1 MTEQEIQTRYSVHFC
16 ELDAQIVRLEAVLRE
31 HSFLSGKMQH
41 VVVHALVLRLIELAR
56 SCGILSKAG
65 MAAASAS
72 LNRQCLEVGF
82 KLKAICSGNAT
93 AEDFMTQEI
102 ISRAKSRRWVL
113 QNAAALEALGP
124 ELSKSLAKEADEAVR
139 LEETKGLKEIKPYE
153 WAARAEEIEVYLFAY
168 STLSDFIH
176 CGPASLGHIF
186 DVKQDGQVFMQTG
199 PSDYLIEH
207 VIEGACHCLA
217 SSSNAI
223 QSMFAKNA
231 DAQIPPCTAP

>member
-1 MTEQEIQTRYSVHFC
+1 MTEQEIQTKYSAHFSA
-16 ELDAQIVRLEAVLRE
+16 LDAQIVRLEEALHE
-31 HSFLSGKMQH
+31 HPFLSGNMQH
-41 VVVHALVLRLIELAR
+41 VVVHALALRLIELAR

-72 LNRQCLEVGF
+72 LSRQCLEAGF
-82 KLKAICSGNAT
+82 KLKALCNGNAT

-113 QNAAALEALGP
+113 KNAAARAALGP
-124 ELSKSLAKEADEAVR
+124 ELAESLANEADEAVR
-139 LEETKGLKEIKPYE
+139 LEETKDLEEIKPYE
-153 WAARAEEIEVYLFAY
+153 WAARAEEIEIYLFAY

-186 DVKQDGQVFMQTG
+186 EVKQDGQVFMQTG

-207 VIEGACHCLA
+207 VVEGACHCLA

-223 QSMFAKNA
+223 EAMFSANTGTP
-231 DAQIPPCTAP
+231 I